1 MGANSSVGGISDL
14 KVDGGKTQ
22 TFHSDVEETYS
33 NAGGNGPVMGGN
45 PALPP
50 IFMPMKKGSKKK
62 QAVSPNL
69 AMFTLTKKQFP

>member
-1 MGANSSVGGISDL
+1 VI
-14 KVDGGKTQ
+14 
-22 TFHSDVEETYS
+22 
-33 NAGGNGPVMGGN
+33 GGN